1 MDNAVGT
8 RADRIRA
15 ALKQA
20 GFTARQVTVRE
31 RHESLYVTIRQGS
44 VSLTKV
50 QAVAKQFEVVH
61 RDHATG
67 EGLCGGNTYVRVEYV
82 DAVVA
87 PIKAAILAVLEPAPS
102 DEYVVLPGGFRAMK
116 CTRGAYPHLGEV
128 SLRGPG
134 FHLHNDRAVGVT
146 WAAARLAVAYLD
158 AMATEASENPEAAEH
173 GADA

>member
-1 MDNAVGT
+1 MAEIVNT
-8 RADRIRA
+8 RANQIRA

-20 GFTARQVTVRE
+20 GFSARQVTVRE
-31 RHESLYVTIRQGS
+31 RHEALHVSIRQES

-50 QAVAKQFEVVH
+50 QAIAKQFEVVR

-67 EGLCGGNTYVRVEYV
+67 EVLCGGNTYVRVEYV

-102 DEYVVLPGGFRAMK
+102 DEYVSLPGGFRAMK

-128 SLRGPG
+128 RMRGPG
-134 FHLHNDRAVGVT
+134 FDLYNDHAVGVT

-158 AMATEASENPEAAEH
+158 ATATGTSECPGAAEQ
-173 GADA
+173 GANG